1 MRNYPYT
8 GGAGYDAWRTTPP
21 DDDTLADEAVEQ
33 AKLDYLQDWIDGQLV
48 SSANYSE
55 PCAALADEPAI
66 NVLLSAVD
74 DEELLAA
81 AKEVRGALI
90 REILGRA
97 E

>member
-1 MRNYPYT
+1 MKNPHT
-8 GGAGYDAWRTTPP
+8 YDTWRTTPP
-21 DDDTLADEAVEQ
+21 EDDALAEEAAEQ
-33 AKLDYLQDWIDGQLV
+33 ARLDYLQDWIDGQLV

-66 NVLLSAVD
+66 SVLLTATS